1 MPQLSPYIAFKTDDR
16 GNGYLEVALRGFPM
30 LRMSALNKGTAFT
43 REERAAFSLEG
54 LLPPRVTTLDDQVR
68 RVYQGYLKLDDDIE
82 KYQYLRACQE
92 RSEVIFFKLLEQHLD
107 EMMPIVYTPTVGK
120 AVQQYSDLYQ
130 RPRGLTVSVLGI
142 DHIDQVVDDYPWHD
156 VRMIVATD
164 SSAILGI
171 GDQGVG
177 GLAISIGK
185 LALYTAGGG
194 LSPFHTM
201 PVCLDVGTDNE
212 KLLNDPNYLGVH
224 RKRLTGD
231 AYFDMLDRF
240 VDSVQRRWPKA
251 VIQWEDFAKDVAF
264 RVLERYKDKVPC
276 FNDDIQGTGA
286 VVLAGLLS
294 ACKKIG
300 QKLSDQRIVVVG
312 AGAGGVGVARAIQ
325 DGLVHEGLS
334 REQARSR
341 MFVMDAAG
349 LVVEDLI
356 DPESYQQPVSQF
368 SATYSDWKIAGDR
381 PSLMEVLDRAQPT
394 ILLGLTGVGGLFT
407 REIIEQMAANCEQPI
422 IFPLSNPTANCEA
435 DPEEIIEWT
444 EGKALVAAGSPFAPV
459 DYKGTLHAIGQG
471 NNAFVFPGIGF
482 AAVLG
487 KCRRISEAM
496 ILESAYAV
504 ADYTDKHH
512 LHKGLFFP
520 PISELREV
528 SMYVTER
535 VLRVALG
542 DGSSTRKDLD
552 DVDLR
557 EYVRSRMWKADYLPF
572 VPAPSKT
579 EEPE

>member
-1 MPQLSPYIAFKTDDR
+1 MPQLSPYISYKTDER
-16 GNGYLEVALRGFPM
+16 GNGYLEIALRGFPM

-120 AVQQYSDLYQ
+120 AVQHYSDLYQ

-201 PVCLDVGTDNE
+201 PVCLDVGTNNE

-224 RKRLTGD
+224 RKRLSGD

-264 RVLERYKDKVPC
+264 KVLERYKERVPC

-294 ACKKIG
+294 ACKKLG
-300 QKLSDQRIVVVG
+300 QKLSEQRIVVVG

-325 DGLVHEGLS
+325 EGLVHEGLD
-334 REQARSR
+334 REQARR
-341 MFVMDAAG
+341 QMFVMDAAG
-349 LVVEDLI
+349 LVVEEFIEPD
-356 DPESYQQPVSQF
+356 SYQQPVSQF
-368 SATYSDWKIAGDR
+368 SATYADWNIAGDR
-381 PSLMEVLDRAQPT
+381 PSLMEVLDQAEPT
-394 ILLGLTGVGGLFT
+394 ILLGLTGVGGLFS
-407 REIIEQMAANCEQPI
+407 REIIERMAANCEHPI

-435 DPEEIIEWT
+435 VPEEIIRWT
-444 EGKALVAAGSPFAPV
+444 DGKALVAAGSPFGPV
-459 DYKGTLHAIGQG
+459 DYEGAMHAIGQG

-487 KCRRISEAM
+487 KCRRITEAM

-520 PISELREV
+520 PISELRDV
-528 SMYVTER
+528 SLYVTER
-535 VLRVALG
+535 VLRVALE
-542 DGSSTRKDLD
+542 DGSSTRTDLD

-557 EYVRSRMWKADYLPF
+557 EYVRSRAWKAGYLPF
-572 VPAPSKT
+572 MPASSKS
-579 EEPE
+579 EEPG

>member
-1 MPQLSPYIAFKTDDR
+1 MQQLSPYISYKTDER
-16 GNGYLEVALRGFPM
+16 GNGYLEIALRGFPM

-107 EMMPIVYTPTVGK
+107 EMLPIVYTPTVGK

-201 PVCLDVGTDNE
+201 PVCLDVGTNNE

-224 RKRLTGD
+224 RKRLSGD

-264 RVLERYKDKVPC
+264 RVLDRYRERVPC

-294 ACKKIG
+294 ACKKLG
-300 QKLSDQRIVVVG
+300 QKLSNQRIVVVG

-325 DGLVHEGLS
+325 EGLVHEGLD
-334 REQARSR
+334 REQARR
-341 MFVMDAAG
+341 QMFVMDAAG
-349 LVVEDLI
+349 LVVEELI
-356 DPESYQQPVSQF
+356 EPDSYQQPVSQF
-368 SATYSDWKIAGDR
+368 STTYSDWNIAGDR
-381 PSLMEVLDRAQPT
+381 PSLMEVLDHAQPT
-394 ILLGLTGVGGLFT
+394 ILLGLTGVGNLFD
-407 REIIEQMAANCEQPI
+407 REIIERMAANCEHPI

-435 DPEEIIEWT
+435 VPEEIIRWT
-444 EGKALVAAGSPFAPV
+444 DGKALVAAGSPFGPV
-459 DYKGTLHAIGQG
+459 DYEGTMHAIGQG

-487 KCRRISEAM
+487 KCRLISEAM

-520 PISELREV
+520 PISELRDV
-528 SMYVTER
+528 SLYVTER
-535 VLRVALG
+535 VLRVALA
-542 DGSSTRKDLD
+542 DGSSTRTDLD

-557 EYVRSRMWKADYLPF
+557 EYVRSRAWKADYLPF
-572 VPAPSKT
+572 MPAPGKS
-579 EEPE
+579 EEPA

>member
-1 MPQLSPYIAFKTDDR
+1 MQQLSPYISYKTDER
-16 GNGYLEVALRGFPM
+16 GNGYLEIALRGFPM

-201 PVCLDVGTDNE
+201 PVCLDVGTNNE

-224 RKRLTGD
+224 RKRLSGD

-264 RVLERYKDKVPC
+264 RVLDRYRERVPC

-294 ACKKIG
+294 ACKKLG

-325 DGLVHEGLS
+325 EGLVHEGLD
-334 REQARSR
+334 REQARR
-341 MFVMDAAG
+341 QMFVMDAAG
-349 LVVEDLI
+349 LVVEELI
-356 DPESYQQPVSQF
+356 EPDSYQQPVSQF
-368 SATYSDWKIAGDR
+368 SATYSDWNIAGDR
-381 PSLMEVLDRAQPT
+381 PSLMEVLDHAQPT
-394 ILLGLTGVGGLFT
+394 ILLGLTGVGNLFD
-407 REIIEQMAANCEQPI
+407 REIIERMAANCEQPI

-435 DPEEIIEWT
+435 VPEEIIRWT
-444 EGKALVAAGSPFAPV
+444 DGKALVAAGSPFGPV
-459 DYKGTLHAIGQG
+459 DYEGTMHAIGQG

-520 PISELREV
+520 PISELRDV
-528 SMYVTER
+528 SLYVTER
-535 VLRVALG
+535 VLRVALE
-542 DGSSTRKDLD
+542 DGSSTRTDLD

-557 EYVRSRMWKADYLPF
+557 EYVHSRAWKADYLPF
-572 VPAPSKT
+572 MPAPGKS
-579 EEPE
+579 EEPG

>member
-1 MPQLSPYIAFKTDDR
+1 MPQLSPYIAFRTDDR

-92 RSEVIFFKLLEQHLD
+92 RSEVIFFRLLEQHLD

-264 RVLERYKDKVPC
+264 RVLERYKEKIPC

-312 AGAGGVGVARAIQ
+312 AGAGGVGVAKAIQ

-334 REQARSR
+334 REQARR
-341 MFVMDAAG
+341 QMFVMDAAG

-356 DPESYQQPVSQF
+356 DPASYQQPVSQF
-368 SATYSDWKIAGDR
+368 SATYSDWEITGDR
-381 PSLMEVLDRAQPT
+381 PSLMEVLEQAQPT

-407 REIIEQMAANCEQPI
+407 REIIEQMAANCEHPI

-435 DPEEIIEWT
+435 VPEEIIEWT
-444 EGKALVAAGSPFAPV
+444 KGKALVAAGSPFAPV
-459 DYKGTLHAIGQG
+459 DYQGTLHAIGQG

-504 ADYTDKHH
+504 ADYTGKHH

-520 PISELREV
+520 PISDLREV
-528 SMYVTER
+528 SLYVTER
-535 VLRVALG
+535 VLRVARE
-542 DGSSTRKDLD
+542 DGSSTRADLD

-557 EYVRSRMWKADYLPF
+557 DYVRSRAWKADYLPF
-572 VPAPSKT
+572 VPAPSKR
-579 EEPE
+579 EEPG